1 MIERYR
7 IVRYPDH
14 AEVHLV
20 SFDGKMNPIN
30 SRKATDKETSD
41 PKTWKRVSH
50 DIGSSEY
57 MARRNWERK

>member
-20 SFDGKMNPIN
+20 SFDGQDEPDQQSQGPRIRN
-30 SRKATDKETSD
+30 TSD
-41 PKTWKRVSH
+41 PKTWKQS
-50 DIGSSEY
+50 
-57 MARRNWERK
+57 KP